1 MLSQTPSLGAVSR
14 SNSIVK
20 QHATDRVLAGAVAQ
34 ATIAICGS
42 PTNKFYSAWYCTR
55 SATARNIVSAVLPA
69 ILVTV
74 WRSVVMPMV
83 LYRWGLCVW

>member
-1 MLSQTPSLGAVSR
+1 MLSLGAVA
-14 SNSIVK
+14 
-20 QHATDRVLAGAVAQ
+20 QATLVRLVQSERAHILMPSLGAGAVAQ

-42 PTNKFYSAWYCTR
+42 PTDRFYNVWYCTR
-55 SATARNIVSAVLPA
+55 SATARNLVSAVLPT

-83 LYRWGLCVW
+83 LYR